1 VDRFWLAFKGS
12 TKRHE
17 PTRTTCNS
25 RGVPCDTL
33 NKSSQTTTNERRGR
47 LLRVLGVGFG
57 LAVIIG
63 NTIGAGIFR
72 TPGDIAAH
80 LQTPWLFLGVWIIGG
95 LYALLGAIALAELG
109 TMLPR
114 AGGQYVYS
122 RYALGEYAGF
132 IVGWSD
138 WISTC
143 GSAAAVSLVIGE
155 FAGKLIPALNA
166 RDVVTAAVVAV
177 VFAILQWRGV
187 SWGSRTQN
195 TTSLLKA
202 IAFLVLIAAAFIAG
216 SGGAFTT
223 ASTTPAPV
231 GLSLIVGLVLAL
243 QAVVYTYD
251 GWSGVIYFSEEVKDP
266 ARSIPR
272 SLFGGVTAVLVIY
285 LLVNV
290 ALLYVLP
297 ISEMAGKDF
306 AAGAAAGVI
315 FGTHGDTVFR
325 ILTIVSMLSAINAYH
340 LMSTRVL
347 FAISRDGLF
356 MKAGAHVNEGGTPTV
371 ALLLSAAVAVLFIVF
386 GQKFGT
392 VLTVLAF
399 FFVANYTLSFI
410 SLFVLRRREPNK
422 ERPYRA
428 WGYPWTTGLALA
440 ASLVFLIG
448 AIVSDTRNSVYAL
461 LLLAVS
467 YPVFRLIKLGARAS
481 RPR

>member
-1 VDRFWLAFKGS
+1 MK
-12 TKRHE
+12 T
-17 PTRTTCNS
+17 
-25 RGVPCDTL
+25 
-33 NKSSQTTTNERRGR
+33 SQPLTPAKERSGR
-47 LLRVLGVGFG
+47 LLCVLGVGFG

-80 LQTPWLFLGVWIIGG
+80 LQSPWLFLAVWIIGG
-95 LYALLGAIALAELG
+95 LYALLGAVALAELG

-132 IVGWSD
+132 VVGWSD

-155 FAGKLIPALNA
+155 FAGKLIPALSG
-166 RDVVTAAVVAV
+166 RDIVIAVFVAV
-177 VFAILQWRGV
+177 VFALLQWRGV
-187 SWGSRTQN
+187 NWGSRTQN

-202 IAFLVLIAAAFIAG
+202 IAFLILIVAGFIAG
-216 SGGAFTT
+216 SGGAFTIAPT
-223 ASTTPAPV
+223 ATPV
-231 GLSLIVGLVLAL
+231 GLGLLAGLVLSL
-243 QAVVYTYD
+243 QAVIYTYD

-266 ARSIPR
+266 GRSIPKA
-272 SLFGGVTAVLVIY
+272 LFGGVISVIVIY

-297 ISEMAGKDF
+297 LSELAGKDF
-306 AAGAAAGVI
+306 AAGAAAEVI
-315 FGTHGDTVFR
+315 FGAHGDTVFR
-325 ILTIVSMLSAINAYH
+325 VLTIVSMISAINAYH

-356 MKAGAHVNEGGTPTV
+356 IKAGAQVNEGGTPTV
-371 ALLLSAAVAVLFIVF
+371 ALLLSVMVAVLFIVF
-386 GQKFGT
+386 GQTFGT

-399 FFVANYTLSFI
+399 FFVANYTLSFV

-440 ASLVFLIG
+440 ASVLFLVG
-448 AIVSDTRNSVYAL
+448 AVVSDTRNSVYAL
-461 LLLAVS
+461 ILLAVS
-467 YPVFRLIKLGARAS
+467 YPVFQLMKRANKARRADS
-481 RPR
+481 Q